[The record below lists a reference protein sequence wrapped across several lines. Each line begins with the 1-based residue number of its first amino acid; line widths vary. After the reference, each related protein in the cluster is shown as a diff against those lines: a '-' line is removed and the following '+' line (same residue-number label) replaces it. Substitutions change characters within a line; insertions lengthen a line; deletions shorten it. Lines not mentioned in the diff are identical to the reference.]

1 MAQWVP
7 PVMQEMWVQSPGGED
22 LLEEG
27 MVTYSSVL
35 IWRIPWAEEPGE
47 ESEAT
52 ERACML

>member
-7 PVMQEMWVQSPGGED
+7 PAMQEMWVQSPGGED

-35 IWRIPWAEEPGE
+35 IWRIPWAEEP
-47 ESEAT
+47 EAT
-52 ERACML
+52 ERVCML